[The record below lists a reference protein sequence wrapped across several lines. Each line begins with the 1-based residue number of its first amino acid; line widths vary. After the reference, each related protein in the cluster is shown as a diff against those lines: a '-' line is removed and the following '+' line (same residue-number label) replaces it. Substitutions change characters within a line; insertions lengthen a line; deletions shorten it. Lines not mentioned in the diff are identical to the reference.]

1 MGTHSNAVV
10 DSKLRVRGVKDLRV
24 VDSSIMPTIV
34 NANINVPV
42 IAIAERAVDLIR

>member
-1 MGTHSNAVV
+1 VN
-10 DSKLRVRGVKDLRV
+10 DLRV
-24 VDSSIMPTIV
+24 VDSSI